1 MEVQGEVFSE
11 LQNNAAGG
19 RMDIE
24 ELKLAPGFFED
35 KILVIGEFL
44 WWVPTWS
51 MKARFLSRVILQSG
65 IKIGARSL

>member
-1 MEVQGEVFSE
+1 
-11 LQNNAAGG
+11 
-19 RMDIE
+19 MDIE